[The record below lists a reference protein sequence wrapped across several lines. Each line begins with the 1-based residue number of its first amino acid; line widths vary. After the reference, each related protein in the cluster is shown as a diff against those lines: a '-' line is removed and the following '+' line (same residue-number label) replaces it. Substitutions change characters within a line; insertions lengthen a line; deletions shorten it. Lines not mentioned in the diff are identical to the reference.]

1 MLIQGTGNP
10 TKTIGTILIKSAKDY
25 DNNIDNYCS
34 INLTINDTTIKSTKL
49 NKINCYYYI
58 LSILRDEKDEW
69 CLILLLLDSFNYLFF
84 LYTREYKKENI
95 IIYTGSL

>member
-34 INLTINDTTIKSTKL
+34 INLTINDITKL
-49 NKINCYYYI
+49 NKINCCYYFKHI
-58 LSILRDEKDEW
+58 
-69 CLILLLLDSFNYLFF
+69 
-84 LYTREYKKENI
+84 TR
-95 IIYTGSL
+95 

>member
-34 INLTINDTTIKSTKL
+34 INLTINDTTKSTKL
-49 NKINCYYYI
+49 NKINCYYYFKHI
-58 LSILRDEKDEW
+58 
-69 CLILLLLDSFNYLFF
+69 
-84 LYTREYKKENI
+84 TR
-95 IIYTGSL
+95 

>member
-1 MLIQGTGNP
+1 MN
-10 TKTIGTILIKSAKDY
+10 
-25 DNNIDNYCS
+25 
-34 INLTINDTTIKSTKL
+34 
-49 NKINCYYYI
+49 
-58 LSILRDEKDEW
+58 EKDEW